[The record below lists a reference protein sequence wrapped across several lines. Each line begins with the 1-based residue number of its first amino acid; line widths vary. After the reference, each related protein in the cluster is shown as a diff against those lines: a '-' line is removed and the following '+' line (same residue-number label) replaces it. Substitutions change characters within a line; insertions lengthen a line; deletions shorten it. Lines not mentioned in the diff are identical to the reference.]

1 VIPELGHVA
10 LAIALCL
17 ALTQGF
23 FGLAGPIFNKP
34 AWSAVAK
41 PVSVGHFVFVAIA
54 YAALTYAH
62 IVNDFSVAYVAG
74 HSNSALPLVYRISGV
89 WGGHEGS
96 MLLWALMLA
105 AWGGLLGVYT
115 KRIPLE
121 TAAKVIGVMGI
132 VSVGF
137 LLFMLATSNPFDR
150 LIPAPLDGRD
160 LNPLLQ
166 DPGLVI
172 HPPMLYMGYVGFAV
186 AFSFAIAIMIEGKFD
201 NHMARWIR
209 PWTAAAWAFLTI
221 GIALGSWWAYYELGW
236 GGWWF
241 WDPVE
246 NASFMPWLVGTALLH
261 SLAVTERRGLF
272 KGWTL
277 LLAVSAFSLSLL
289 GTFLVRSGVLVS
301 VHAFATDPDRGMFIL
316 AMLVFFIGGAL
327 ALYAWRA
334 PQLAQRG
341 GFAPLSRE
349 TFVLANNMLFVVA
362 TLLILFGTLYPL
374 FLDGL
379 GLGKISVGPP
389 YFNTVFIIPTLP
401 LILLAGIGMH
411 TAWKKMD
418 WSQLKSKL
426 WPFALGVFLF
436 ALIVP
441 LVVYRQFGLMKF
453 VGVLLGCWV
462 MTVSLIEP
470 VRYWLRKRSLK
481 GYSRTMMSMALSHFA
496 VGMFVIG
503 VTMVETYGIARDIG
517 MKPGDTA
524 TVEGYS
530 FHFTGTRNVEGP
542 NYTAV
547 EGEVIVTREHDGREI
562 AVLRPQKRTY
572 RVQQNPMTEAAIHP
586 RLHRDLFVAMGEPL
600 GQGAWSMRIQ
610 YKPYIRFIWL
620 GALIMALAAFYGM
633 TDKRYRVRREE
644 EAGEQS
650 APARGKGRLQEGM
663 AS

>member
-17 ALTQGF
+17 AIAQGF

-34 AWSAVAK
+34 GWSAAAK
-41 PVSVGHFVFVAIA
+41 PVGIGHFVFVCIA
-54 YAALTYAH
+54 YAALTHAF
-62 IVNDFSVAYVAG
+62 IVHDFSVAYVAG
-74 HSNSALPLVYRISGV
+74 HSNSHLPLMYRISGV

-96 MLLWALMLA
+96 MLLWILMLA
-105 AWGGLLGVYT
+105 AWGALLGVYT
-115 KRIPLE
+115 KRIPLQ
-121 TAAKVIGVMGI
+121 TAAKVLGVMGV

-137 LLFMLATSNPFDR
+137 LWFTLATSNPFDR

-186 AFSFAIAIMIEGKFD
+186 AFSFAIAAMIEGKLD
-201 NHMARWIR
+201 SQWARWIR

-246 NASFMPWLVGTALLH
+246 NASFMPWLIGTALLH

-334 PQLAQRG
+334 PQLAQKG

-349 TFVLANNMLFVVA
+349 TFLLANNMLFVVA

-401 LILLAGIGMH
+401 LVLLMGIGMH
-411 TAWKKMD
+411 TAWKKTD
-418 WSQLKSKL
+418 WKQLKGKL
-426 WPFALGVFLF
+426 WPFALGAFLF

-453 VGVLLGCWV
+453 IGVLLGVWV
-462 MTVSLIEP
+462 MAVAFIDP
-470 VRYWLRKRSLK
+470 VKYWLRKRSLK
-481 GYSRTMMSMALSHFA
+481 GYSRTMISMCFAHF
-496 VGMFVIG
+496 GIGLFVIG

-524 TVEGYS
+524 VVEDYS
-530 FHFTGTRNVEGP
+530 FTFVGSRNIEGP

-547 EGEVIVTREHDGREI
+547 QGEVIVEKDGKQVT
-562 AVLRPQKRTY
+562 VLYPEKRTY
-572 RVQQNPMTEAAIHP
+572 RVQQNPMTEAAIHA
-586 RLHRDLFVAMGEPL
+586 RIQRDLFVAMGEPL

-610 YKPYIRFIWL
+610 YKPFIRLIWL
-620 GALIMALAAFYGM
+620 GALVMALAAFFGM
-633 TDKRYRVRREE
+633 TDQRYRVRREDE
-644 EAGEQS
+644 VVEQ
-650 APARGKGRLQEGM
+650 APAKGRGKLQEGL
-663 AS
+663 A

>member
-10 LAIALCL
+10 LIL
-17 ALTQGF
+17 ALLLALSQSF

-34 AWSAVAK
+34 GWSAAAK
-41 PVSVGHFVFVAIA
+41 PVGVGHFVFVCIA
-54 YAALTYAH
+54 YGALTHAH

-74 HSNSALPLVYRISGV
+74 HSNSSLPLMYRISGV

-96 MLLWALMLA
+96 LLLWALMLA
-105 AWGGLLGVYT
+105 AWGALLGVYT
-115 KRIPLE
+115 KRIPLA
-121 TAAKVIGVMGI
+121 TAAKVLGVMGV

-137 LLFMLATSNPFDR
+137 LWFMLATSNPFDR

-166 DPGLVI
+166 DPGLII

-186 AFSFAIAIMIEGKFD
+186 AFAFAIAAMIEGKVD
-201 NHMARWIR
+201 AQWARWVR

-246 NASFMPWLVGTALLH
+246 NASFMPWLIGTALLH

-334 PQLAQRG
+334 PQLAQKG

-349 TFVLANNMLFVVA
+349 TFLLANNMLFVVA

-389 YFNTVFIIPTLP
+389 YFNLVFIIPTLP
-401 LILLAGIGMH
+401 LVLLMGLGMH
-411 TAWKKMD
+411 STWKKTD
-418 WSQLKSKL
+418 WSQLKGKL
-426 WPFALGVFLF
+426 WPFALGAFLF

-453 VGVLLGCWV
+453 VGVLLGVWV
-462 MTVSLIEP
+462 MAVAFIDP
-470 VRYWLRKRSLK
+470 VKYWLRKRTLS
-481 GYSRTMMSMALSHFA
+481 GYSRTMIAMCTAHF
-496 VGMFVIG
+496 GIGLFVIG

-517 MKPGDTA
+517 MKPGDT
-524 TVEGYS
+524 VQVDDYS
-530 FHFTGTRNVEGP
+530 FTFVGTRDIEGP
-542 NYTAV
+542 NYSAIQ
-547 EGEVIVTREHDGREI
+547 GEVIVEKDGRQVTTLYPE
-562 AVLRPQKRTY
+562 KRTY
-572 RVQQNPMTEAAIHP
+572 RVQQNPMTEAAIHA
-586 RLHRDLFVAMGEPL
+586 RINRDLFVALGEPL

-610 YKPYIRFIWL
+610 YKPFIRLIWL
-620 GALIMALAAFYGM
+620 GALVMALAAFFGM

-644 EAGEQS
+644 VVGSEAPGG
-650 APARGKGRLQEGM
+650 APGKLQEGV
-663 AS
+663 A

>member
-1 VIPELGHVA
+1 MIPELGHVA
-10 LAIALCL
+10 LVLALCL
-17 ALTQGF
+17 ALAQAF

-34 AWSAVAK
+34 SWSAAAK
-41 PVSVGHFVFVAIA
+41 PVGVGHFVFVAIA
-54 YAALTYAH
+54 YAGLTYAF
-62 IVNDFSVAYVAG
+62 INNDFSVAYVAG
-74 HSNSALPLVYRISGV
+74 HSNSNLPLMYRISGV

-96 MLLWALMLA
+96 MLLWILMLA
-105 AWGGLLGVYT
+105 SWGALLGVFT
-115 KRIPLE
+115 KRIPLQ
-121 TAAKVIGVMGI
+121 TAAKVLGVMGVI
-132 VSVGF
+132 SVA
-137 LLFMLATSNPFDR
+137 FMWFTLATSNPFDR
-150 LIPAPLDGRD
+150 LIPAPVDGRD

-186 AFSFAIAIMIEGKFD
+186 AFAFAIAAMIEGKLD
-201 NHMARWIR
+201 NQWARWIR

-301 VHAFATDPDRGMFIL
+301 VHAFATDPDRGLFIL

-334 PQLAQRG
+334 PQLAQKG

-349 TFVLANNMLFVVA
+349 TFLLANNMLFVVA

-374 FLDGL
+374 FLDAM

-401 LILLAGIGMH
+401 LVLLMGIGMH
-411 TAWKKMD
+411 SAWKKTD
-418 WSQLKSKL
+418 WSQLKGKL
-426 WPFALGVFLF
+426 WPFALAAFLF
-436 ALIVP
+436 TLIVP
-441 LVVYRQFGLMKF
+441 LIVYRQFGIMKF
-453 VGVLLGCWV
+453 IGLLLGVWV
-462 MTVSLIEP
+462 IAVSFIDP
-470 VRYWLRKRSLK
+470 VKYWLRKRSLR
-481 GYSRTMMSMALSHFA
+481 GYSRTMIAMCFAHFG
-496 VGMFVIG
+496 VGLFVIG

-524 TVEGYS
+524 TVEDYS
-530 FHFTGTRNVEGP
+530 FTFVGTRDVRGP

-547 EGEVIVTREHDGREI
+547 QGEVVVTKDGQPVTTLYPE
-562 AVLRPQKRTY
+562 KRTY
-572 RVQQNPMTEAAIHP
+572 LVQQNPMTEAAIHP
-586 RLHRDLFVAMGEPL
+586 RIQRDLFVAMGEPL

-610 YKPYIRFIWL
+610 YKPYIRLIWL
-620 GALIMALAAFYGM
+620 GALVMALAAFFGIS
-633 TDKRYRVRREE
+633 DRRYRVRSEAEE
-644 EAGEQS
+644 EARG
-650 APARGKGRLQEGM
+650 APRAPGKLQEGL
-663 AS
+663 A

>member
-10 LAIALCL
+10 LIIALLL
-17 ALTQGF
+17 AVAQAF

-34 AWSAVAK
+34 SWSAAAK
-41 PVSVGHFVFVAIA
+41 PVGIGHFVFVFIS
-54 YAALTYAH
+54 YLALTHAFVVH
-62 IVNDFSVAYVAG
+62 DFSVAYVAG
-74 HSNSALPLVYRISGV
+74 HSNSQLPLMYRISGV

-96 MLLWALMLA
+96 MLLWILMLA

-115 KRIPLE
+115 KRIPLQ
-121 TAAKVIGVMGI
+121 TAAKVLGVMGV

-137 LLFMLATSNPFDR
+137 MWFTLATSNPFDR

-186 AFSFAIAIMIEGKFD
+186 AFSFAIAAMIEGKLD
-201 NHMARWIR
+201 AQWARWMR

-246 NASFMPWLVGTALLH
+246 NASFMPWLIGTALLH

-334 PQLAQRG
+334 PQLAQKG

-349 TFVLANNMLFVVA
+349 TFLLANNMLFVVA

-401 LILLAGIGMH
+401 LVLLMGMGMH
-411 TAWKKMD
+411 STWKKTD
-418 WSQLKSKL
+418 WSQLKGKL
-426 WPFALGVFLF
+426 WPFALGTVLF

-441 LVVYRQFGLMKF
+441 LFVYGQFGLMKF
-453 VGVLLGCWV
+453 VGVALGVWV
-462 MTVSLIEP
+462 MTVAFIDP
-470 VRYWLRKRSLK
+470 VKYWLRKRSLK
-481 GYSRTMMSMALSHFA
+481 GYSRTMISMCFAHFG
-496 VGMFVIG
+496 VGLFVIG

-524 TVEGYS
+524 TVEDYS
-530 FHFTGTRNVEGP
+530 FTFTGTSNVEGP

-547 EGEVIVTREHDGREI
+547 RGEVIVEKDGREVT
-562 AVLRPQKRTY
+562 VLYPEKRTY
-572 RVQQNPMTEAAIHP
+572 RVQTNPMTEAAIHA
-586 RLHRDLFVAMGEPL
+586 RIQRDLFVAMGEPL

-610 YKPYIRFIWL
+610 YKPYIRLIWL
-620 GALIMALAAFYGM
+620 GALVMALAAFFGM
-633 TDKRYRVRREE
+633 TDQRYRVRREE
-644 EAGEQS
+644 EAPVE
-650 APARGKGRLQEGM
+650 APAKGRGKLQEGL
-663 AS
+663 A

>member
-10 LAIALCL
+10 LALALCL
-17 ALTQGF
+17 AISQAF

-34 AWSAVAK
+34 GWSAATK
-41 PVSVGHFVFVAIA
+41 PVSIGHFVFVAIA
-54 YAALTYAH
+54 YAGLTYAH
-62 IVNDFSVAYVAG
+62 AVDDFTVAYVAN
-74 HSNSALPLVYRISGV
+74 HSNSQLPMMYKISGV

-96 MLLWALMLA
+96 MLLWVLMLA
-105 AWGGLLGVYT
+105 VWGALVGVFT
-115 KRIPLE
+115 RRVPLQ
-121 TAAKVIGVMGI
+121 TSSKVLGVMGI
-132 VSVGF
+132 ISVA
-137 LLFMLATSNPFDR
+137 FMWFVLATSNPFDR

-172 HPPMLYMGYVGFAV
+172 HPPLLYMGYVGFAV
-186 AFSFAIAIMIEGKFD
+186 AFAFAIAAMIEGKLD
-201 NHMARWIR
+201 QQWARWIR
-209 PWTAAAWAFLTI
+209 PWTAAAWAFLTV

-246 NASFMPWLVGTALLH
+246 NASFMPWLIGTALLH

-301 VHAFATDPDRGMFIL
+301 VHAFATDPDRGLFIL

-334 PQLAQRG
+334 PQLAQKG

-349 TFVLANNMLFVVA
+349 TFLLANNMLFVVA

-374 FLDGL
+374 FVDGL

-401 LILLAGIGMH
+401 LVLLMGLGMH

-418 WSQLKSKL
+418 WRQLKSKL
-426 WPFALGVFLF
+426 WPFALF
-436 ALIVP
+436 ALLFSIIVP
-441 LVVYRQFGLMKF
+441 LLVYRQFGVMKF
-453 VGVLLGCWV
+453 IGILLGVWV
-462 MTVSLIEP
+462 MAVSFIDP
-470 VRYWLRKRSLK
+470 VKYIRRKGSLK
-481 GYSRTMMSMALSHFA
+481 GYSRTMISMSVSHFA

-503 VTMVETYGIARDIG
+503 VTMVSTYGIARDIG
-517 MKPGDTA
+517 MKPGDTVQ
-524 TVEGYS
+524 VEDYS
-530 FHFTGTRNVEGP
+530 FTLNSTSNVRGP

-547 EGEVIVTREHDGREI
+547 RGEVIVEKDGEQVT
-562 AVLRPQKRTY
+562 VLYPEKRTY
-572 RVQQNPMTEAAIHP
+572 LVQQSPMTEAAIHA
-586 RLHRDLFVAMGEPL
+586 RLHRDIFVALGEPL

-620 GALIMALAAFYGM
+620 AALIMALAAFFGM
-633 TDKRYRVRREE
+633 TDKRYRVPREAVE
-644 EAGEQS
+644 GTRAQAAQGAG
-650 APARGKGRLQEGM
+650 KLQEGT
-663 AS
+663 A

>member
-17 ALTQGF
+17 AITQAF
-23 FGLAGPIFNKP
+23 FGLAGPLFNKP
-34 AWSAVAK
+34 SWSAATK
-41 PVSVGHFVFVAIA
+41 PVSIGHFVFVAIA
-54 YAALTYAH
+54 YAGLTYAH
-62 IVNDFSVAYVAG
+62 IVNDFSVAYVAN
-74 HSNSALPLVYRISGV
+74 HSNSQLPLMYRISGV

-96 MLLWALMLA
+96 MLLWGLMLA
-105 AWGGLLGVYT
+105 SWGALLGVYT
-115 KRIPLE
+115 KRIPLA
-121 TAAKVIGVMGI
+121 TAAKVLGVMGI

-137 LLFMLATSNPFDR
+137 LWFMLATSNPFDR

-186 AFSFAIAIMIEGKFD
+186 AFSFAIAALIEGKFD
-201 NHMARWIR
+201 SQWARWIR

-246 NASFMPWLVGTALLH
+246 NASFMPWLIGTALLH

-334 PQLAQRG
+334 PQLAQKG

-349 TFVLANNMLFVVA
+349 TFMLANNMLFVVA

-401 LILLAGIGMH
+401 LVLLMGIGMH

-418 WSQLKSKL
+418 WRQLKSKL

-441 LVVYRQFGLMKF
+441 LIVYGQFGLMKF
-453 VGVLLGCWV
+453 IGLLLGCWV
-462 MTVSLIEP
+462 MAVAFIDPINYL
-470 VRYWLRKRSLK
+470 RRKRTLK
-481 GYSRTMMSMALSHFA
+481 GYSRTMISMSVSHFA
-496 VGMFVIG
+496 IGMFVIG

-517 MKPGDTA
+517 MKPGDT
-524 TVEGYS
+524 VQIEDYS
-530 FHFTGTRNVEGP
+530 FTFVRTYPAEGP
-542 NYTAV
+542 NYSAV
-547 EGEVIVTREHDGREI
+547 EAEVVVTKNGNHI
-562 AVLRPQKRTY
+562 ATLHPQKRTY
-572 RVQQNPMTEAAIHP
+572 LVQTNPMTEAAIHA
-586 RLHRDLFVAMGEPL
+586 RMHRDLFVALGEPL

-620 GALIMALAAFYGM
+620 GALIMALAAFFGM
-633 TDKRYRVRREE
+633 TDKRYRVRREDE
-644 EAGEQS
+644 VAETAARPA
-650 APARGKGRLQEGM
+650 APGKLQEGT
-663 AS
+663 A

>member
-1 VIPELGHVA
+1 MIPELGHVA
-10 LAIALCL
+10 LALALCL
-17 ALTQGF
+17 AVAQAF

-34 AWSAVAK
+34 GWSAAAK
-41 PVSVGHFVFVAIA
+41 PVSIGHFVFVCIA
-54 YAALTYAH
+54 YAALTHAF
-62 IVNDFSVAYVAG
+62 IVHDFSVAYVAN
-74 HSNSALPLVYRISGV
+74 HSNSQLPLMYRISGV

-96 MLLWALMLA
+96 MLLWILMLA
-105 AWGGLLGVYT
+105 TWGALLGVFT
-115 KRIPLE
+115 RSIPLQ
-121 TAAKVIGVMGI
+121 TAAKVIGVMGV
-132 VSVGF
+132 VSVA
-137 LLFMLATSNPFDR
+137 FMWFTLATSNPFDR
-150 LIPAPLDGRD
+150 LIPAALDGRD

-186 AFSFAIAIMIEGKFD
+186 AFSFAIAAMIEGKLD
-201 NHMARWIR
+201 SQWARWIR

-246 NASFMPWLVGTALLH
+246 NASFMPWLIGTALLH

-301 VHAFATDPDRGMFIL
+301 VHAFATDPDRGLFIL
-316 AMLVFFIGGAL
+316 AMLMFFIGGAL

-334 PQLAQRG
+334 PQLAQKG

-349 TFVLANNMLFVVA
+349 TFLLANNMLFVVA

-401 LILLAGIGMH
+401 LVLLMGLGMH
-411 TAWKKMD
+411 ATWKKTD
-418 WSQLKSKL
+418 WSQLKGKL
-426 WPFALGVFLF
+426 WPFALGALLF

-441 LVVYRQFGLMKF
+441 LVVYGQFGLMKF
-453 VGVLLGCWV
+453 VGIMLGVWV
-462 MTVSLIEP
+462 MAVAFIDP
-470 VRYWLRKRSLK
+470 VKYLLRKRSLR
-481 GYSRTMMSMALSHFA
+481 GYSRTMISMCFAHF
-496 VGMFVIG
+496 GIGLFVIG

-517 MKPGDTA
+517 MKPGDTVV
-524 TVEGYS
+524 VEDYS
-530 FHFTGTRNVEGP
+530 FTLTGTSNVQGP

-547 EGEVIVTREHDGREI
+547 RGEVIVEKDGEQVT
-562 AVLRPQKRTY
+562 VLYPEKRTY
-572 RVQQNPMTEAAIHP
+572 LVQQNPMTEAAIHP
-586 RLHRDLFVAMGEPL
+586 QIRRDLFVAMGEPL

-610 YKPYIRFIWL
+610 YKPFIRLIWL
-620 GALIMALAAFYGM
+620 GALVMALAAFFGIS
-633 TDKRYRVRREE
+633 DKRYRVRSEE
-644 EAGEQS
+644 PAVRKTA
-650 APARGKGRLQEGM
+650 APGRGKLHEGL
-663 AS
+663 A

>member
-17 ALTQGF
+17 AIAQGF

-34 AWSAVAK
+34 GWSAAAK
-41 PVSVGHFVFVAIA
+41 PVGIGHFVFVCIA
-54 YAALTYAH
+54 YAALTHAF
-62 IVNDFSVAYVAG
+62 IVHDFSVAYVAG
-74 HSNSALPLVYRISGV
+74 HSNSHLPLMYRISGV

-96 MLLWALMLA
+96 MLLWILMLA
-105 AWGGLLGVYT
+105 AWGALLGVYT
-115 KRIPLE
+115 KRIPLQ
-121 TAAKVIGVMGI
+121 TAAKVLGVMGV

-137 LLFMLATSNPFDR
+137 LWFTLATSNPFDR

-186 AFSFAIAIMIEGKFD
+186 AFSFAIAAMIEGKLD
-201 NHMARWIR
+201 SQWARWIR

-334 PQLAQRG
+334 PQLAQKG

-349 TFVLANNMLFVVA
+349 TFLLANNMLFVVA

-401 LILLAGIGMH
+401 LVLLMGIGMH
-411 TAWKKMD
+411 TAWKKTD
-418 WSQLKSKL
+418 WKQLKGKL
-426 WPFALGVFLF
+426 WPFALGAFLF

-453 VGVLLGCWV
+453 IGILLGVWV
-462 MTVSLIEP
+462 MAVAFIDP
-470 VRYWLRKRSLK
+470 VKYWLRKRSLK
-481 GYSRTMMSMALSHFA
+481 GYSRTMISMCFAHF
-496 VGMFVIG
+496 GIGLFVIG

-524 TVEGYS
+524 VVEDYS
-530 FHFTGTRNVEGP
+530 FTFVGSRNIEGP

-547 EGEVIVTREHDGREI
+547 QGEVIVEKEGKQVT
-562 AVLRPQKRTY
+562 VLYPEKRTY
-572 RVQQNPMTEAAIHP
+572 RVQQNPMTEAAIHG
-586 RLHRDLFVAMGEPL
+586 RIQRDLFVAMGEPL

-610 YKPYIRFIWL
+610 YKPFIRLIWL
-620 GALIMALAAFYGM
+620 GALVMALAAFFGM
-633 TDKRYRVRREE
+633 TDQRYRVRREDE
-644 EAGEQS
+644 VVEQ
-650 APARGKGRLQEGM
+650 APAKGRGKLQEGL
-663 AS
+663 A

>member
-17 ALTQGF
+17 AIAQGF

-34 AWSAVAK
+34 GWSAAAK
-41 PVSVGHFVFVAIA
+41 PVGIGHFVFVCIA
-54 YAALTYAH
+54 YAALTHAF
-62 IVNDFSVAYVAG
+62 IVHDFSVAYVAG
-74 HSNSALPLVYRISGV
+74 HSNSQLPLMYRISGV

-96 MLLWALMLA
+96 MLLWILMLA
-105 AWGGLLGVYT
+105 AWGALLGVYT

-121 TAAKVIGVMGI
+121 TAAKVIGVMGV

-137 LLFMLATSNPFDR
+137 LWFTLATSNPFDR

-186 AFSFAIAIMIEGKFD
+186 AFSFAIAAMIEGKLD
-201 NHMARWIR
+201 SQWARWIR

-334 PQLAQRG
+334 PQLAQKG

-349 TFVLANNMLFVVA
+349 TFLLANNMLFVVA

-401 LILLAGIGMH
+401 LVLLMGIGMH
-411 TAWKKMD
+411 TAWKKTD
-418 WSQLKSKL
+418 WKQLKGKL
-426 WPFALGVFLF
+426 WPFALATFLF

-441 LVVYRQFGLMKF
+441 VVVYRQFGLMKF
-453 VGVLLGCWV
+453 IGILLGVWV
-462 MTVSLIEP
+462 MAVAFIDP
-470 VRYWLRKRSLK
+470 VKYWLRKRSLK
-481 GYSRTMMSMALSHFA
+481 GYSRTMISMCFAHF
-496 VGMFVIG
+496 GIGLFVIG

-524 TVEGYS
+524 VVEDYS
-530 FHFTGTRNVEGP
+530 FTFVGSRNIEGP

-547 EGEVIVTREHDGREI
+547 QGEVIVEKEGKRVT
-562 AVLRPQKRTY
+562 VLYPEKRTY
-572 RVQQNPMTEAAIHP
+572 RVQQNPMTEAAIHG
-586 RLHRDLFVAMGEPL
+586 RIQRDLFVAMGEPL

-610 YKPYIRFIWL
+610 YKPFIRLIWL
-620 GALIMALAAFYGM
+620 GALVMALAAFFGM
-633 TDKRYRVRREE
+633 TDQRYRVRREDE
-644 EAGEQS
+644 VVER
-650 APARGKGRLQEGM
+650 APAKGRGKLQEGL
-663 AS
+663 A

>member
-10 LAIALCL
+10 LIL
-17 ALTQGF
+17 ALLLASSQAF

-34 AWSAVAK
+34 GWSAAAK
-41 PVSVGHFVFVAIA
+41 PIGVGHFVFVCIA
-54 YAALTYAH
+54 YGALTYAH
-62 IVNDFSVAYVAG
+62 ITNDFSVAYVAG
-74 HSNSALPLVYRISGV
+74 HSNSALPIIYRISGV

-96 MLLWALMLA
+96 LLLWALMLA
-105 AWGGLLGVYT
+105 AWGALLGVYT
-115 KRIPLE
+115 KRIPLPL
-121 TAAKVIGVMGI
+121 AAKVLGVMGL

-137 LLFMLATSNPFDR
+137 IWFMLATSNPFDR

-166 DPGLVI
+166 DFGLVI

-186 AFSFAIAIMIEGKFD
+186 AFAFAIAAMIEGKVD
-201 NHMARWIR
+201 SQWARWVR

-246 NASFMPWLVGTALLH
+246 NASFMPWLIGTALLH

-301 VHAFATDPDRGMFIL
+301 VHAFATDPDRGVFIL

-334 PQLAQRG
+334 PQLAQKG

-349 TFVLANNMLFVVA
+349 TFLLANNMLFVVA

-389 YFNTVFIIPTLP
+389 YFNLVFVIPTLP
-401 LILLAGIGMH
+401 LVLLMGLGMH
-411 TAWKKMD
+411 STWKKTD
-418 WSQLKSKL
+418 WSQLKGKL
-426 WPFALGVFLF
+426 WPFALGAFLF

-441 LVVYRQFGLMKF
+441 LVVYRQFGLMKAIGIML
-453 VGVLLGCWV
+453 GVWV
-462 MTVSLIEP
+462 MVVAFIDP
-470 VRYWLRKRSLK
+470 VKYLLRKHSLR
-481 GYSRTMMSMALSHFA
+481 GYSRTMIAMCLAHF
-496 VGMFVIG
+496 GIGLFVIG

-524 TVEGYS
+524 QVEDYS
-530 FHFTGTRNVEGP
+530 FTFVGTRNIEGP

-547 EGEVIVTREHDGREI
+547 QGEVLVEKDGRQVT
-562 AVLRPQKRTY
+562 VLFPEKRTY
-572 RVQQNPMTEAAIHP
+572 RVQQNPMTEAAIHA
-586 RLHRDLFVAMGEPL
+586 RINRDLFVALGEPL

-610 YKPYIRFIWL
+610 YKPFIRLIWL
-620 GALIMALAAFYGM
+620 GALVMAFGAFFGM

-644 EAGEQS
+644 EVATE
-650 APARGKGRLQEGM
+650 APAGGPGKLQEGI
-663 AS
+663 A

>member
-10 LAIALCL
+10 LALALCL
-17 ALTQGF
+17 ALSQAF
-23 FGLAGPIFNKP
+23 FGLAGPLLNKP
-34 AWSAVAK
+34 GWSAATK
-41 PVSVGHFVFVAIA
+41 PVSIGHFVFVCIA

-62 IVNDFSVAYVAG
+62 ITHDFSVAYVAT
-74 HSNSALPLVYRISGV
+74 HSNSQLPLMYRISGV

-96 MLLWALMLA
+96 MLLWILMLA
-105 AWGGLLGVYT
+105 SWGALLGVYT
-115 KRIPLE
+115 KRIPLQS
-121 TAAKVIGVMGI
+121 ASKVLGVMGI

-137 LLFMLATSNPFDR
+137 LWFTLATSNPFDR

-166 DPGLVI
+166 DPGLII

-186 AFSFAIAIMIEGKFD
+186 AFSFAVAAMIEGKFD
-201 NHMARWIR
+201 AQWARWIR

-334 PQLAQRG
+334 PQLAQKG

-349 TFVLANNMLFVVA
+349 TFLLANNMLFVVA

-389 YFNTVFIIPTLP
+389 YFNTVFVIPTLP
-401 LILLAGIGMH
+401 LVLLMGLGMH
-411 TAWKKMD
+411 SVWKKTD
-418 WSQLKSKL
+418 WSQLKGKL
-426 WPFALGVFLF
+426 WPFALGAFVF

-441 LVVYRQFGLMKF
+441 LIVYRQFGLMKF
-453 VGVLLGCWV
+453 VGVALGCWV
-462 MTVSLIEP
+462 MAVAFIDP
-470 VRYWLRKRSLK
+470 VKYWLRKRSLR
-481 GYSRTMMSMALSHFA
+481 GYSRTMMSMCLAHF
-496 VGMFVIG
+496 GIGLFVIG

-524 TVEGYS
+524 VVEDYS
-530 FHFTGTRNVEGP
+530 FTFTGTHDVEGP
-542 NYTAV
+542 NYTAIR
-547 EGEVIVTREHDGREI
+547 GEVIVEKDGRQV
-562 AVLRPQKRTY
+562 AVLYPEKRTY
-572 RVQQNPMTEAAIHP
+572 LVQQNPMTEAAIHA
-586 RLHRDLFVAMGEPL
+586 RLQRDLFVAMGEPL

-610 YKPYIRFIWL
+610 YKPFIRLIWL
-620 GALIMALAAFYGM
+620 GALVMAFAAFFGIG
-633 TDKRYRVRREE
+633 DKRYRAQREA
-644 EAGEQS
+644 EAATERAS
-650 APARGKGRLQEGM
+650 APGRGKLQEGL
-663 AS
+663 A

>member
-1 VIPELGHVA
+1 MIAELGHVA
-10 LAIALCL
+10 LAMALCL
-17 ALTQGF
+17 AVAQGF

-34 AWSAVAK
+34 GWSAATK
-41 PVSVGHFVFVAIA
+41 PVSIGHFVFVAIS
-54 YAALTYAH
+54 YAALTYSH
-62 IVNDFSVAYVAG
+62 VVNDFSVAYVAAQ
-74 HSNSALPLVYRISGV
+74 SNLALPVIYRIAGV

-115 KRIPLE
+115 RRIPLPL
-121 TAAKVIGVMGI
+121 ASKVIGVMGI

-137 LLFMLATSNPFDR
+137 LWFILATSNPFER

-166 DPGLVI
+166 DFGLVI
-172 HPPMLYMGYVGFAV
+172 HPPLLYMGYVGFAV
-186 AFSFAIAIMIEGKFD
+186 AFSFAVAAMIEGKVEKD
-201 NHMARWIR
+201 WARWVR

-272 KGWTL
+272 KGWSL

-301 VHAFATDPDRGMFIL
+301 VHAFATDPSRGMFIL
-316 AMLVFFIGGAL
+316 AMLVFFIGTAL

-334 PQLAQRG
+334 PQLAQKG
-341 GFAPLSRE
+341 GFDVLSRE
-349 TFVLANNMLFVVA
+349 TFLLANNMLFVVA
-362 TLLILFGTLYPL
+362 TLLILLGTLYPL
-374 FLDGL
+374 ILDGL

-401 LILLAGIGMH
+401 LVLLMGLGMH
-411 TAWKKMD
+411 STWKKTN
-418 WSQLKSKL
+418 WSQLKGKL
-426 WPFALGVFLF
+426 WPFALAAFLF

-441 LVVYRQFGLMKF
+441 LVVYKQFGLMKF
-453 VGVLLGCWV
+453 IGVLLGVWV
-462 MTVSLIEP
+462 MAVAFIDPVKYLWKKKSL
-470 VRYWLRKRSLK
+470 R
-481 GYSRTMMSMALSHFA
+481 GYSRTMISMAVAHFG
-496 VGMFVIG
+496 VGLFVIG

-517 MKPGDTA
+517 MRAGDTV
-524 TVEGYS
+524 TVEDYS
-530 FHFTGTRNVEGP
+530 FTFVGTRNVQGP
-542 NYTAV
+542 NYSAIR
-547 EGEVIVTREHDGREI
+547 GEVIVEKGGSEVTRLFPE
-562 AVLRPQKRTY
+562 KRTY
-572 RVQQNPMTEAAIHP
+572 LVQQNPMTEAAIHP
-586 RLHRDLFVAMGEPL
+586 RLHRDIFVAMGEPL

-610 YKPYIRFIWL
+610 YKPYIRLIWL
-620 GALIMALAAFYGM
+620 GALVMAIGAFFGM

-644 EAGEQS
+644 EADER
-650 APARGKGRLQEGM
+650 AEKPATGGKLQEGT
-663 AS
+663 A

>member
-10 LAIALCL
+10 LALALCL
-17 ALTQGF
+17 AIAQSF

-34 AWSAVAK
+34 GWSAAAK
-41 PVSVGHFVFVAIA
+41 PVSIGHFVFVCIA
-54 YAALTYAH
+54 YAALTHAF
-62 IVNDFSVAYVAG
+62 IVHDFSVAYVAN
-74 HSNSALPLVYRISGV
+74 HSNSQLPLMYRISGV

-96 MLLWALMLA
+96 MLLWILMLA
-105 AWGGLLGVYT
+105 TWGALLSVFT
-115 KRIPLE
+115 RSIPLQ
-121 TAAKVIGVMGI
+121 TAAKVIGVMGV
-132 VSVGF
+132 VSIA
-137 LLFMLATSNPFDR
+137 FMWFTLATSNPFDR
-150 LIPAPLDGRD
+150 LIPAALDGRD

-186 AFSFAIAIMIEGKFD
+186 AFSFAIAAMIEGKLD
-201 NHMARWIR
+201 NQWARWIR

-246 NASFMPWLVGTALLH
+246 NASFMPWLIGTALLH

-301 VHAFATDPDRGMFIL
+301 VHAFATDPDRGLFIL
-316 AMLVFFIGGAL
+316 AMLMFFIGGAL

-334 PQLAQRG
+334 PQLAQKG

-349 TFVLANNMLFVVA
+349 TFLLANNMLFVVA

-401 LILLAGIGMH
+401 LVLLMGLGMH
-411 TAWKKMD
+411 ATWKKTD
-418 WSQLKSKL
+418 WSQLKGKL
-426 WPFALGVFLF
+426 WPFALGAFLF

-453 VGVLLGCWV
+453 IGVLLGVWV
-462 MTVSLIEP
+462 MAVAFIDP
-470 VRYWLRKRSLK
+470 VKYFLRKRSLR
-481 GYSRTMMSMALSHFA
+481 GYSRTMISMCFAHF
-496 VGMFVIG
+496 GIGLFVIG

-517 MKPGDTA
+517 MKPGDTVV
-524 TVEGYS
+524 VEDYS
-530 FHFTGTRNVEGP
+530 FTLTGTSNVQGA

-547 EGEVIVTREHDGREI
+547 RGEVIVEKDGEQVT
-562 AVLRPQKRTY
+562 VLYPEKRTY
-572 RVQQNPMTEAAIHP
+572 LVQQNPMTEAAIHA
-586 RLHRDLFVAMGEPL
+586 RISRDLFVAMGEPL

-610 YKPYIRFIWL
+610 YKPFIRLIWL
-620 GALIMALAAFYGM
+620 GALVMALAAFFGIS
-633 TDKRYRVRREE
+633 DKRYRVRSEE
-644 EAGEQS
+644 PAVRKTAAAG
-650 APARGKGRLQEGM
+650 RGKLQEGL
-663 AS
+663 A

>member
-1 VIPELGHVA
+1 MIPELGHVA
-10 LAIALCL
+10 LALALCL
-17 ALTQGF
+17 TLAQAF

-34 AWSAVAK
+34 SWSAATK
-41 PVSVGHFVFVAIA
+41 SITLGHFVFVAIA

-62 IVNDFSVAYVAG
+62 VVSDFSVAYVAN
-74 HSNSALPLVYRISGV
+74 HSNSQLPMLYKVSGV

-105 AWGGLLGVYT
+105 SWGALVGVFS
-115 KRIPLE
+115 RSIPTPTL
-121 TAAKVIGVMGI
+121 AKVLAIMGL
-132 VSVGF
+132 VSSAF

-150 LIPAPLDGRD
+150 MIPAPLDGRD

-166 DPGLVI
+166 DPGLAI

-186 AFSFAIAIMIEGKFD
+186 AFAFAIAALLGGRLD
-201 NHMARWIR
+201 AAWTRWAR
-209 PWTAAAWAFLTI
+209 PWTNIAWAFLTV

-301 VHAFATDPDRGMFIL
+301 VHAFATDPGRGMFIL

-334 PQLAQRG
+334 PQLAQKG
-341 GFAPLSRE
+341 GFAPFSRE
-349 TFVLANNMLFVVA
+349 TFLLANNMLFVVA

-389 YFNTVFIIPTLP
+389 YFNAVFIIPAIP
-401 LILLAGIGMH
+401 AVLLMGIGMH
-411 TAWKKMD
+411 MTWKKTD
-418 WSQLKSKL
+418 WSQLKGKL
-426 WPFALGVFLF
+426 WPFALFTVLF
-436 ALIVP
+436 SIIVP
-441 LVVYRQFGLMKF
+441 LIVYGQLSVMKF
-453 VGVLLGCWV
+453 VGIVLGVWV
-462 MTVSLIEP
+462 MSVALIDP
-470 VRYWLRKRSLK
+470 VRYLLRKRSLR
-481 GYSRTMMSMALSHFA
+481 GYSRTMISMAVSHFA

-517 MKPGDTA
+517 MKPGDT
-524 TVEGYS
+524 VQVDDYS
-530 FHFTGTRNVEGP
+530 FTLAGTRNVQGP

-547 EGEVIVTREHDGREI
+547 RGEVIVEKDGEQVT
-562 AVLRPQKRTY
+562 VLYPEKRTY
-572 RVQQNPMTEAAIHP
+572 LVQQNPMTEADIHP
-586 RLHRDLFVAMGEPL
+586 RLHRDIFVAMGEPL

-620 GALIMALAAFYGM
+620 AALIMALAAFFGV
-633 TDKRYRVRREE
+633 TDKRYRTVRQT
-644 EAGEQS
+644 EA
-650 APARGKGRLQEGM
+650 APAGKQASGKLQEGM
-663 AS
+663 A

>member
-17 ALTQGF
+17 AIAQGF

-34 AWSAVAK
+34 GWSAAAK
-41 PVSVGHFVFVAIA
+41 PVGIGHFVFVCIA
-54 YAALTYAH
+54 YAALTHAF
-62 IVNDFSVAYVAG
+62 IVHDFSVAYVAG
-74 HSNSALPLVYRISGV
+74 HSNSHLPLMYRISGV

-96 MLLWALMLA
+96 MLLWILMLA
-105 AWGGLLGVYT
+105 AWGALLGVYT
-115 KRIPLE
+115 KRIPLQ
-121 TAAKVIGVMGI
+121 TAAKVLGVMGV

-137 LLFMLATSNPFDR
+137 LWFTLATSNPFDR

-186 AFSFAIAIMIEGKFD
+186 AFSFAIAAMIEGKLD
-201 NHMARWIR
+201 SQWARWIR

-334 PQLAQRG
+334 PQLAQKG

-349 TFVLANNMLFVVA
+349 TFLLANNMLFVVA

-401 LILLAGIGMH
+401 LVLLMGIGMH
-411 TAWKKMD
+411 TAWKKTD
-418 WSQLKSKL
+418 WKQLKGKL
-426 WPFALGVFLF
+426 WPFALGAFLF

-453 VGVLLGCWV
+453 IGILLGVWV
-462 MTVSLIEP
+462 MAVAFIDP
-470 VRYWLRKRSLK
+470 VKYWLRKRSLK
-481 GYSRTMMSMALSHFA
+481 GYSRTMISMTFAHF
-496 VGMFVIG
+496 GIGLFVIG

-524 TVEGYS
+524 VVEDYS
-530 FHFTGTRNVEGP
+530 FTFVGSRNIEGP

-547 EGEVIVTREHDGREI
+547 QGEVIVEKNGKQVT
-562 AVLRPQKRTY
+562 VLYPEKRTY
-572 RVQQNPMTEAAIHP
+572 RVQQNPMTEAAIHG
-586 RLHRDLFVAMGEPL
+586 RIQRDLFVAMGEPL

-610 YKPYIRFIWL
+610 YKPFIRLIWL
-620 GALIMALAAFYGM
+620 GALVMALAAFFGM
-633 TDKRYRVRREE
+633 TDQRYRVRREDE
-644 EAGEQS
+644 VVEQ
-650 APARGKGRLQEGM
+650 APAKGRGKLQEGL
-663 AS
+663 A

>member
-17 ALTQGF
+17 AIAQGF

-34 AWSAVAK
+34 GWSAAAK
-41 PVSVGHFVFVAIA
+41 PVGIGHFVFVCIA
-54 YAALTYAH
+54 YAALTHAF
-62 IVNDFSVAYVAG
+62 IVHDFSVAYVAG
-74 HSNSALPLVYRISGV
+74 HSNSHLPLMYRISGV

-96 MLLWALMLA
+96 MLLWILMLA
-105 AWGGLLGVYT
+105 AWGALLGVYT
-115 KRIPLE
+115 KRIPLQ
-121 TAAKVIGVMGI
+121 TAAKVLGVMGV

-137 LLFMLATSNPFDR
+137 LWFTLATSNPFDR

-186 AFSFAIAIMIEGKFD
+186 AFSFAIAAMIEGKLD
-201 NHMARWIR
+201 SQWARWIR

-334 PQLAQRG
+334 PQLAQKG

-349 TFVLANNMLFVVA
+349 TFLLANNMLFVVA

-401 LILLAGIGMH
+401 LVLLMGIGMH
-411 TAWKKMD
+411 TAWKKTD
-418 WSQLKSKL
+418 WKQLKGKL
-426 WPFALGVFLF
+426 WPFALGAFLF

-453 VGVLLGCWV
+453 IGILLGVWV
-462 MTVSLIEP
+462 MAVAFIDP
-470 VRYWLRKRSLK
+470 VKYWLRKRSLK
-481 GYSRTMMSMALSHFA
+481 GYSRTMISMCFAHF
-496 VGMFVIG
+496 GIGLFVIG

-524 TVEGYS
+524 VVEDYS
-530 FHFTGTRNVEGP
+530 FTFVGSRNVEGP

-547 EGEVIVTREHDGREI
+547 QGEVIVEKNGKQVT
-562 AVLRPQKRTY
+562 VLYPEKRTY

-586 RLHRDLFVAMGEPL
+586 RIQRDLFVAMGEPL

-610 YKPYIRFIWL
+610 YKPFIRLIWL
-620 GALIMALAAFYGM
+620 GALVMALAAFFGM
-633 TDKRYRVRREE
+633 TDQRYRVRREDE
-644 EAGEQS
+644 VVEQ
-650 APARGKGRLQEGM
+650 APAKGRGKLQEGL
-663 AS
+663 A

>member
-10 LAIALCL
+10 LVLALCL
-17 ALTQGF
+17 ALAQAF

-34 AWSAVAK
+34 GWSAAAK
-41 PVSVGHFVFVAIA
+41 PVGIGHFVFVCIA
-54 YAALTYAH
+54 YAALTHAFVVH
-62 IVNDFSVAYVAG
+62 DFSVAYVAG
-74 HSNSALPLVYRISGV
+74 HSNSQLPLMYRISGV

-96 MLLWALMLA
+96 MLLWILMLA

-115 KRIPLE
+115 KRIPLQ
-121 TAAKVIGVMGI
+121 TAAKVIGVMGV

-137 LLFMLATSNPFDR
+137 LWFTLATSNPFDR

-166 DPGLVI
+166 DPGLII

-186 AFSFAIAIMIEGKFD
+186 AFSFAIAAMIEGKLD
-201 NHMARWIR
+201 AQWARWIR

-246 NASFMPWLVGTALLH
+246 NASFMPWLIGTALLH

-334 PQLAQRG
+334 PQLAQKG

-349 TFVLANNMLFVVA
+349 TFLLANNMLFVVA

-401 LILLAGIGMH
+401 LVLLMGIGMH
-411 TAWKKMD
+411 TTWKKTD
-418 WSQLKSKL
+418 WKQLKGKL

-441 LVVYRQFGLMKF
+441 IIVYRQFGLMKF
-453 VGVLLGCWV
+453 IGVLLGCWV
-462 MTVSLIEP
+462 MAVAFIDP
-470 VRYWLRKRSLK
+470 VKYWLRKRSLK
-481 GYSRTMMSMALSHFA
+481 GYSRTMISMAVSHFA
-496 VGMFVIG
+496 IGMFVIG

-524 TVEGYS
+524 TVNDYS
-530 FHFTGTRNVEGP
+530 FTFVGSRNIQGP
-542 NYTAV
+542 NYSAIQ
-547 EGEVIVTREHDGREI
+547 GEVIVEKDGEP
-562 AVLRPQKRTY
+562 VTTLYPEKRTY
-572 RVQQNPMTEAAIHP
+572 LVQQNPMTEAAIHP
-586 RLHRDLFVAMGEPL
+586 RMHRDLFVAMGEPL

-610 YKPYIRFIWL
+610 YKPFIRFIWL
-620 GALIMALAAFYGM
+620 GALIMALAAFFGM
-633 TDKRYRVRREE
+633 TDKRYRVRREDE
-644 EAGEQS
+644 VGEQ
-650 APARGKGRLQEGM
+650 APAKGGGKLQEGL
-663 AS
+663 A

>member
-1 VIPELGHVA
+1 MIPELGHVA
-10 LAIALCL
+10 LVL
-17 ALTQGF
+17 ALLLAISQAF

-34 AWSAVAK
+34 GWSAAAK
-41 PVSVGHFVFVAIA
+41 PVSIGHFVFVCVA
-54 YAALTYAH
+54 YAALTHSH

-74 HSNSALPLVYRISGV
+74 HSNSALPLIYRISGV

-105 AWGGLLGVYT
+105 AWGALLGGYT
-115 KRIPLE
+115 KRIPLG

-166 DPGLVI
+166 DFGLVI

-186 AFSFAIAIMIEGKFD
+186 AFAFAIAAMIEGKFD
-201 NHMARWIR
+201 SQWARWIR

-334 PQLAQRG
+334 PQLAQKG

-349 TFVLANNMLFVVA
+349 TFLLANNMLFVVA

-401 LILLAGIGMH
+401 LVLLMGMGMH
-411 TAWKKMD
+411 SAWKKTD
-418 WSQLKSKL
+418 WSQLKGKL
-426 WPFALGVFLF
+426 WPYAAGAFLF

-441 LVVYRQFGLMKF
+441 LIVYRQFGLMKF
-453 VGVLLGCWV
+453 IGVFLGVWV
-462 MTVSLIEP
+462 MAVAFIDP
-470 VRYWLRKRSLK
+470 VKYWFRKRSLR
-481 GYSRTMMSMALSHFA
+481 GYSRTMIAMCFAHF
-496 VGMFVIG
+496 GIGLFVIG

-524 TVEGYS
+524 VVEDYS
-530 FHFTGTRNVEGP
+530 FTFTGTRTVEGP
-542 NYTAV
+542 NYTAIQGEFIV
-547 EGEVIVTREHDGREI
+547 EKDGRQITMLYPE
-562 AVLRPQKRTY
+562 KRTY

-586 RLHRDLFVAMGEPL
+586 RIHRDLFVAMGEPL

-610 YKPYIRFIWL
+610 YKPFIRLIWL
-620 GALIMALAAFYGM
+620 GALVMALAAFFGI
-633 TDKRYRVRREE
+633 TDKRYRHARREE
-644 EAGEQS
+644 EAGEKATAAGS
-650 APARGKGRLQEGM
+650 GKLQEGL
-663 AS
+663 A

>member
-1 VIPELGHVA
+1 MIPELGHVA
-10 LAIALCL
+10 LALALCL
-17 ALTQGF
+17 AVAQAF

-34 AWSAVAK
+34 GWSAAAK
-41 PVSVGHFVFVAIA
+41 PVSIGHFVFVCIA
-54 YAALTYAH
+54 YAALTHAF
-62 IVNDFSVAYVAG
+62 IVHDFSVAYVAN
-74 HSNSALPLVYRISGV
+74 HSNSQLPLMYRISGV

-96 MLLWALMLA
+96 MLLWILMLA
-105 AWGGLLGVYT
+105 TWGALLGVFT
-115 KRIPLE
+115 RSIPLQ
-121 TAAKVIGVMGI
+121 TAAKVIGVMGV
-132 VSVGF
+132 VSVA
-137 LLFMLATSNPFDR
+137 FMWFTLATSNPFDR
-150 LIPAPLDGRD
+150 LIPAALDGRD

-186 AFSFAIAIMIEGKFD
+186 AFSFAIAAMIEGKLD
-201 NHMARWIR
+201 SQWARWIR

-246 NASFMPWLVGTALLH
+246 NASFMPWLIGTALLH

-301 VHAFATDPDRGMFIL
+301 VHAFATDPDRGLFIL
-316 AMLVFFIGGAL
+316 AMLMFFIGGAL

-334 PQLAQRG
+334 PQLAQKG

-349 TFVLANNMLFVVA
+349 TFLLANNMLFVVA

-401 LILLAGIGMH
+401 LVLLMGLGMH
-411 TAWKKMD
+411 ATWKKTD
-418 WSQLKSKL
+418 WSQLKGKL
-426 WPFALGVFLF
+426 WPFALGALLF

-441 LVVYRQFGLMKF
+441 LVVYGQFGLMKF
-453 VGVLLGCWV
+453 VGIMLGVWV
-462 MTVSLIEP
+462 MAVAFIDP
-470 VRYWLRKRSLK
+470 VKYLLRKRSLR
-481 GYSRTMMSMALSHFA
+481 GYSRTMISMCFAHF
-496 VGMFVIG
+496 GIGLFVIG

-517 MKPGDTA
+517 MKPGDTVV
-524 TVEGYS
+524 VEDYS
-530 FHFTGTRNVEGP
+530 FTLTGTSNVQGA

-547 EGEVIVTREHDGREI
+547 RGEVIVEKDGEQVT
-562 AVLRPQKRTY
+562 VLYPEKRTY
-572 RVQQNPMTEAAIHP
+572 LVQQNPMTEAAIHA
-586 RLHRDLFVAMGEPL
+586 RISRDLFVAMGEPL

-610 YKPYIRFIWL
+610 YKPFIRLIWL
-620 GALIMALAAFYGM
+620 GALIMALAAFFGIS
-633 TDKRYRVRREE
+633 DKRYRVRSEE
-644 EAGEQS
+644 PAVRKTA
-650 APARGKGRLQEGM
+650 APGRGKLHEGL
-663 AS
+663 A

>member
-1 VIPELGHVA
+1 MIPELGHVA
-10 LAIALCL
+10 LVLALCL
-17 ALTQGF
+17 ALAQAF

-34 AWSAVAK
+34 SWSAAAK
-41 PVSVGHFVFVAIA
+41 PVGVGHFVFVAIA
-54 YAALTYAH
+54 YAGLTYAF
-62 IVNDFSVAYVAG
+62 INNDFSVAYVAG
-74 HSNSALPLVYRISGV
+74 HSNSNLPLMYRISGV

-96 MLLWALMLA
+96 MLLWILMLA
-105 AWGGLLGVYT
+105 SWGALLGVFT
-115 KRIPLE
+115 KRIPLQ
-121 TAAKVIGVMGI
+121 TAAKVLGVMGVI
-132 VSVGF
+132 SVA
-137 LLFMLATSNPFDR
+137 FMWFTLATSNPFDR
-150 LIPAPLDGRD
+150 LIPAPVDGRD

-186 AFSFAIAIMIEGKFD
+186 AFSFAIAAMIEGKLD
-201 NHMARWIR
+201 NQWARWIR

-246 NASFMPWLVGTALLH
+246 NASFMPWLIGTALLH

-301 VHAFATDPDRGMFIL
+301 VHAFATDPDRGLFIL

-334 PQLAQRG
+334 PQLAQKG

-349 TFVLANNMLFVVA
+349 TFLLANNMLFVVA

-374 FLDGL
+374 FLDAM

-401 LILLAGIGMH
+401 LVLLMGIGMH
-411 TAWKKMD
+411 TAWKKTD
-418 WSQLKSKL
+418 WQQLKGKL
-426 WPFALGVFLF
+426 WPFALAAFLF
-436 ALIVP
+436 TLIVP
-441 LVVYRQFGLMKF
+441 LIVYRQFGIMKF
-453 VGVLLGCWV
+453 IGLLLGVWV
-462 MTVSLIEP
+462 IAVSFIDP
-470 VRYWLRKRSLK
+470 VKYWLRKRSLR
-481 GYSRTMMSMALSHFA
+481 GYSRTMIAMCFAHF
-496 VGMFVIG
+496 GIGLFVIG

-517 MKPGDTA
+517 MKPGDTV
-524 TVEGYS
+524 TVEDYS
-530 FHFTGTRNVEGP
+530 FTLVGTRNVQGP

-547 EGEVIVTREHDGREI
+547 QGEVIVEKDGEP
-562 AVLRPQKRTY
+562 VTTLYPEKRTY
-572 RVQQNPMTEAAIHP
+572 LVQQNPMTEAAIHP
-586 RLHRDLFVAMGEPL
+586 RIQRDLFVAMGEPL

-610 YKPYIRFIWL
+610 YKPYIRLIWL
-620 GALIMALAAFYGM
+620 GALVMALAAFFGIS
-633 TDKRYRVRREE
+633 DKRYRVKSES
-644 EAGEQS
+644 EALAK
-650 APARGKGRLQEGM
+650 APGKPAGKLQEGM
-663 AS
+663 A

>member
-10 LAIALCL
+10 LALALCL
-17 ALTQGF
+17 AIAQSF

-34 AWSAVAK
+34 GWSAAAK
-41 PVSVGHFVFVAIA
+41 PVSIGHFVFVCIA
-54 YAALTYAH
+54 YAALTHAFVVH
-62 IVNDFSVAYVAG
+62 DFSVAYVAN
-74 HSNSALPLVYRISGV
+74 HSNSQLPLMYRISGV

-96 MLLWALMLA
+96 MLLWILMLA
-105 AWGGLLGVYT
+105 TWGALLSVFT
-115 KRIPLE
+115 RSVPLA
-121 TAAKVIGVMGI
+121 TAAKVIGVMGV
-132 VSVGF
+132 VSIA
-137 LLFMLATSNPFDR
+137 FMWFTLATSNPFDR
-150 LIPAPLDGRD
+150 LIPAALDGRD

-186 AFSFAIAIMIEGKFD
+186 AFSFAIAAMIEGKLD
-201 NHMARWIR
+201 NQWARWIR

-246 NASFMPWLVGTALLH
+246 NASFMPWLIGTALLH

-301 VHAFATDPDRGMFIL
+301 VHAFATDPDRGLFIL
-316 AMLVFFIGGAL
+316 AMLMFFIGGAL

-334 PQLAQRG
+334 PQLAQKG

-349 TFVLANNMLFVVA
+349 TFLLANNMLFVVA

-401 LILLAGIGMH
+401 LVLLMGLGMH
-411 TAWKKMD
+411 ATWKKTD
-418 WSQLKSKL
+418 WSQLKGKL
-426 WPFALGVFLF
+426 WPFALGAFLF

-453 VGVLLGCWV
+453 IGVLLGVWV
-462 MTVSLIEP
+462 MAVAFIDP
-470 VRYWLRKRSLK
+470 IKYFLRKRSLR
-481 GYSRTMMSMALSHFA
+481 GYSRTMISMCFAHF
-496 VGMFVIG
+496 GIGLFVIG

-517 MKPGDTA
+517 MKPGDTVV
-524 TVEGYS
+524 VEDYS
-530 FHFTGTRNVEGP
+530 FTLTGTSNVQGA
-542 NYTAV
+542 NYSAV
-547 EGEVIVTREHDGREI
+547 RGEVIVEKDGERVT
-562 AVLRPQKRTY
+562 VLYPEKRTY
-572 RVQQNPMTEAAIHP
+572 LVQQNPMTEAAIHP
-586 RLHRDLFVAMGEPL
+586 RISRDLFVAMGEPL

-610 YKPYIRFIWL
+610 YKPFIRLIWL
-620 GALIMALAAFYGM
+620 GALVMALAAFFGIS
-633 TDKRYRVRREE
+633 DKRYRVRSEE
-644 EAGEQS
+644 PAVRKTA
-650 APARGKGRLQEGM
+650 APGRGKLQEGL
-663 AS
+663 A

>member
-17 ALTQGF
+17 AIAQGF

-34 AWSAVAK
+34 GWSAATK
-41 PVSVGHFVFVAIA
+41 PVGIGHFVFVCIA
-54 YAALTYAH
+54 YAALTHAF
-62 IVNDFSVAYVAG
+62 IVHDFSVAYVAG
-74 HSNSALPLVYRISGV
+74 HSNSQLPLMYRISGV

-96 MLLWALMLA
+96 MLLWILMLA
-105 AWGGLLGVYT
+105 AWGALLGVYT

-121 TAAKVIGVMGI
+121 TAAKVLGVMGV

-137 LLFMLATSNPFDR
+137 LWFTLATSNPFDR

-186 AFSFAIAIMIEGKFD
+186 AFSFAIAAMIEGKLD
-201 NHMARWIR
+201 SQWARWIR

-334 PQLAQRG
+334 PQLAQKG

-349 TFVLANNMLFVVA
+349 TFLLANNMLFVVA

-401 LILLAGIGMH
+401 LVLLMGIGMH
-411 TAWKKMD
+411 TAWKKTD
-418 WSQLKSKL
+418 WKQLKGKL
-426 WPFALGVFLF
+426 WPFALGAFLF

-453 VGVLLGCWV
+453 IGILLGVWV
-462 MTVSLIEP
+462 MAVAFIDP
-470 VRYWLRKRSLK
+470 VKYWLRKRSLK
-481 GYSRTMMSMALSHFA
+481 GYSRTMISMCFAHF
-496 VGMFVIG
+496 GIGLFVIG

-524 TVEGYS
+524 VVEDYS
-530 FHFTGTRNVEGP
+530 FTFVGSRNIEGP

-547 EGEVIVTREHDGREI
+547 QGEVIVEKEGKQVT
-562 AVLRPQKRTY
+562 VLYPEKRTY
-572 RVQQNPMTEAAIHP
+572 RVQQNPMTEAAIHG
-586 RLHRDLFVAMGEPL
+586 RIQRDLFVAMGEPL

-610 YKPYIRFIWL
+610 YKPFIRLIWL
-620 GALIMALAAFYGM
+620 GALVMALAAFFGM
-633 TDKRYRVRREE
+633 TDQRYRVRREDE
-644 EAGEQS
+644 VVER
-650 APARGKGRLQEGM
+650 APAKGRGKLQEGL
-663 AS
+663 A

>member
-1 VIPELGHVA
+1 MIPELGHFA
-10 LAIALCL
+10 LALALCL
-17 ALTQGF
+17 ALAQTF

-34 AWSAVAK
+34 SWSAVAR
-41 PVSVGHFVFVAIA
+41 PVSLGHFVFVAIA

-62 IVNDFSVAYVAG
+62 VVDDFSVAYVAN
-74 HSNSALPLVYRISGV
+74 HSNSALPLIYKISGV

-96 MLLWALMLA
+96 MVLWALMLA
-105 AWGGLLGVYT
+105 IWGALVGVISR
-115 KRIPLE
+115 RIPTPVL
-121 TAAKVIGVMGI
+121 AKVLGVMGLI
-132 VSVGF
+132 SCGF
-137 LLFMLATSNPFDR
+137 LLFLLATSNPFER

-166 DPGLVI
+166 DPGLAI

-186 AFSFAIAIMIEGKFD
+186 AFAFAIAAMIEGKLD
-201 NHMARWIR
+201 QQWARWIR

-246 NASFMPWLVGTALLH
+246 NASFMPWLIGTALLH

-301 VHAFATDPDRGMFIL
+301 VHAFATDPGRGMFIL

-327 ALYAWRA
+327 ALYGWRA
-334 PQLAQRG
+334 PQMAQKG

-349 TFVLANNMLFVVA
+349 TFLLANNMLFVVA

-389 YFNTVFIIPTLP
+389 YFNTVFIIPAIP
-401 LILLAGIGMH
+401 CVLLMGIGMH

-418 WSQLKSKL
+418 WSQLKGKL
-426 WPFALGVFLF
+426 WPYALFTVLF
-436 ALIVP
+436 SIIVP
-441 LVVYRQFGLMKF
+441 LIVYGQLSVMKF
-453 VGVLLGCWV
+453 VGIVLGVWV
-462 MTVSLIEP
+462 MSVALVDPI
-470 VRYWLRKRSLK
+470 RYLLRKRSLR
-481 GYSRTMMSMALSHFA
+481 GYSRTMISMSVAHFA

-503 VTMVETYGIARDIG
+503 VTMVSTYGIARDIG
-517 MKPGDTA
+517 MQPGDT
-524 TVEGYS
+524 VQVDDYS
-530 FHFTGTRNVEGP
+530 FTLTGTQNVQGP
-542 NYTAV
+542 NYSAV
-547 EGEVIVTREHDGREI
+547 RGEVIVEKDGKQVT
-562 AVLRPQKRTY
+562 VLYPEKRTY
-572 RVQQNPMTEAAIHP
+572 RVQQNPMTEADIHD
-586 RLHRDLFVAMGEPL
+586 RLHRDIFVAMGEPL

-610 YKPYIRFIWL
+610 YKPFIRFIWL
-620 GALIMALAAFYGM
+620 AALIMALAAFFGV
-633 TDKRYRVRREE
+633 TDKRYRTVRETE
-644 EAGEQS
+644 V
-650 APARGKGRLQEGM
+650 APAAKKPAPGKLQEGM
-663 AS
+663 A

>member
-17 ALTQGF
+17 AIAQGF

-34 AWSAVAK
+34 GWSAAAK
-41 PVSVGHFVFVAIA
+41 PVGIGHFVFVCIA
-54 YAALTYAH
+54 YAALTHAF
-62 IVNDFSVAYVAG
+62 IVHDFSVAYVAG
-74 HSNSALPLVYRISGV
+74 HSNSQLPLMYRISGV

-96 MLLWALMLA
+96 MLLWILMLA
-105 AWGGLLGVYT
+105 AWGALLGVYT

-121 TAAKVIGVMGI
+121 TAAKVIGVMGV

-137 LLFMLATSNPFDR
+137 LWFTLATSNPFDR

-186 AFSFAIAIMIEGKFD
+186 AFSFAIAAMIEGKLD
-201 NHMARWIR
+201 SQWARWIR

-334 PQLAQRG
+334 PQLAQKG

-349 TFVLANNMLFVVA
+349 TFLLANNMLFVVA

-401 LILLAGIGMH
+401 LVLLMGIGMH
-411 TAWKKMD
+411 TAWKKTD
-418 WSQLKSKL
+418 WKQLKGKL
-426 WPFALGVFLF
+426 WPFALATFLF

-441 LVVYRQFGLMKF
+441 VVVYRQFGLMKF
-453 VGVLLGCWV
+453 IGILLGVWV
-462 MTVSLIEP
+462 MAVAFIDP
-470 VRYWLRKRSLK
+470 VKYWLRKRSLK
-481 GYSRTMMSMALSHFA
+481 GYSRTMISMTFAHF
-496 VGMFVIG
+496 GIGLFVIG

-524 TVEGYS
+524 VVEDYS
-530 FHFTGTRNVEGP
+530 FTFVGSRNIEGP

-547 EGEVIVTREHDGREI
+547 QGEVIVEKEGKRVT
-562 AVLRPQKRTY
+562 VLYPEKRTY
-572 RVQQNPMTEAAIHP
+572 RVQQNPMTEAAIHG
-586 RLHRDLFVAMGEPL
+586 RIQRDLFVAMGEPL

-610 YKPYIRFIWL
+610 YKPFIRLIWL
-620 GALIMALAAFYGM
+620 GALVMALAAFFGM
-633 TDKRYRVRREE
+633 TDQRYRVRREDE
-644 EAGEQS
+644 VVER
-650 APARGKGRLQEGM
+650 APAKGRGKLQEGL
-663 AS
+663 A

>member
-1 VIPELGHVA
+1 MIPELGHVA
-10 LAIALCL
+10 LALALCL
-17 ALTQGF
+17 AVAQAF

-34 AWSAVAK
+34 GWSAAAK
-41 PVSVGHFVFVAIA
+41 PVSIGHFVFVCIA
-54 YAALTYAH
+54 YAALTHAF
-62 IVNDFSVAYVAG
+62 IVHDFSVAYVAN
-74 HSNSALPLVYRISGV
+74 HSNSQLPLMYRISGV

-96 MLLWALMLA
+96 MLLWILMLA
-105 AWGGLLGVYT
+105 TWGALLGVFT
-115 KRIPLE
+115 RSIPLQ
-121 TAAKVIGVMGI
+121 TAAKVIGVMGV
-132 VSVGF
+132 VSVA
-137 LLFMLATSNPFDR
+137 FMWFTLATSNPFDR
-150 LIPAPLDGRD
+150 LIPAALDGRD

-186 AFSFAIAIMIEGKFD
+186 AFSFAIAAMIEGKLD
-201 NHMARWIR
+201 SQWARWIR

-246 NASFMPWLVGTALLH
+246 NASFMPWLIGTALLH

-301 VHAFATDPDRGMFIL
+301 VHAFATDPDRGLFIL
-316 AMLVFFIGGAL
+316 AMLMFFIGGAL

-334 PQLAQRG
+334 PQLAQKG

-349 TFVLANNMLFVVA
+349 TFLLANNMLFVVA

-401 LILLAGIGMH
+401 LVLLMGLGMH
-411 TAWKKMD
+411 ATWKKTD
-418 WSQLKSKL
+418 WSQLKGKL
-426 WPFALGVFLF
+426 WPFALGALLF

-441 LVVYRQFGLMKF
+441 LVVYGQFGLMKF
-453 VGVLLGCWV
+453 VGIMLGVWV
-462 MTVSLIEP
+462 MAVAFIDP
-470 VRYWLRKRSLK
+470 VKYLLRKRSLR
-481 GYSRTMMSMALSHFA
+481 GYSRTMISMCFAHF
-496 VGMFVIG
+496 GIGLFVIG

-517 MKPGDTA
+517 MKPGDTVV
-524 TVEGYS
+524 VEDYS
-530 FHFTGTRNVEGP
+530 FTLTGTSNVQGP

-547 EGEVIVTREHDGREI
+547 RGEVIVEKDGEQVT
-562 AVLRPQKRTY
+562 VLYPEKRTY
-572 RVQQNPMTEAAIHP
+572 LVQQNPMTEAAIHA
-586 RLHRDLFVAMGEPL
+586 RISRDLFVAMGEPL

-610 YKPYIRFIWL
+610 YKPFIRLIWL
-620 GALIMALAAFYGM
+620 GALIMALAAFFGIS
-633 TDKRYRVRREE
+633 DKRYRVRSEE
-644 EAGEQS
+644 PAVRKTA
-650 APARGKGRLQEGM
+650 APGRGKLHEGL
-663 AS
+663 A

>member
-10 LAIALCL
+10 LIIALLL
-17 ALTQGF
+17 AVAQSF

-34 AWSAVAK
+34 SWSAAAK
-41 PVSVGHFVFVAIA
+41 PVGIGHFVFVFIS
-54 YAALTYAH
+54 YLALTHAFVVH
-62 IVNDFSVAYVAG
+62 DFSVAYVAG
-74 HSNSALPLVYRISGV
+74 HSNSQLPLMYRISGV

-96 MLLWALMLA
+96 MLLWILMLA
-105 AWGGLLGVYT
+105 TWGGLLGVYT
-115 KRIPLE
+115 KRIPLQ
-121 TAAKVIGVMGI
+121 TAAKVLGVMGV

-137 LLFMLATSNPFDR
+137 MWFTLATSNPFDR

-166 DPGLVI
+166 DPGLII

-186 AFSFAIAIMIEGKFD
+186 AFSFAIAAMIEGKLD
-201 NHMARWIR
+201 AQWARWMR

-246 NASFMPWLVGTALLH
+246 NASFMPWLIGTALLH

-334 PQLAQRG
+334 PQLAQKG

-349 TFVLANNMLFVVA
+349 TFLLANNMLFVVA

-401 LILLAGIGMH
+401 LVLLMGMGMH
-411 TAWKKMD
+411 STWKKTD
-418 WSQLKSKL
+418 WSQLKGKL
-426 WPFALGVFLF
+426 WPFALGTVLF

-441 LVVYRQFGLMKF
+441 LVVYGQFGLMKF
-453 VGVLLGCWV
+453 VGVALGVWV
-462 MTVSLIEP
+462 MTVAFIDP
-470 VRYWLRKRSLK
+470 VKYWLRKRSLK
-481 GYSRTMMSMALSHFA
+481 GYSRTMITMSFAHFG
-496 VGMFVIG
+496 VGLFVIG

-524 TVEGYS
+524 TIEDYS
-530 FHFTGTRNVEGP
+530 FTFTGTTDVQGP
-542 NYTAV
+542 NYSAV
-547 EGEVIVTREHDGREI
+547 RGEVIVEKDGRQVT
-562 AVLRPQKRTY
+562 VLYPEKRTY
-572 RVQQNPMTEAAIHP
+572 LVQTNPMTEAAIDG
-586 RLHRDLFVAMGEPL
+586 RIQRDLFVAMGEPL

-610 YKPYIRFIWL
+610 YKPYIRLIWL
-620 GALIMALAAFYGM
+620 GALVMALAAFFGM
-633 TDKRYRVRREE
+633 TDHRYRVRREE
-644 EAGEQS
+644 EVPEETS
-650 APARGKGRLQEGM
+650 AKGRGKLQEGL
-663 AS
+663 A

>member
-1 VIPELGHVA
+1 MIPELGHVA
-10 LAIALCL
+10 LIIALCL
-17 ALTQGF
+17 AIAQAF

-34 AWSAVAK
+34 SWSAAAK
-41 PVSVGHFVFVAIA
+41 PVGIGHFVFVFIS
-54 YAALTYAH
+54 YLALTQAFVVH
-62 IVNDFSVAYVAG
+62 DFSVAYVAG
-74 HSNSALPLVYRISGV
+74 HSNSQLPLMYRISGV

-96 MLLWALMLA
+96 MLLWILMLA
-105 AWGGLLGVYT
+105 SWGALLGVYT
-115 KRIPLE
+115 KRIPLQ
-121 TAAKVIGVMGI
+121 TAAKVLGVMGV

-137 LLFMLATSNPFDR
+137 MWFTLATSNPFDR

-166 DPGLVI
+166 DPGLII

-186 AFSFAIAIMIEGKFD
+186 AFSFAIAAMIEGKLD
-201 NHMARWIR
+201 AQWARWMR

-246 NASFMPWLVGTALLH
+246 NASFMPWLIGTALLH

-334 PQLAQRG
+334 PQLAQKG

-349 TFVLANNMLFVVA
+349 TFLLANSMLFVVA

-401 LILLAGIGMH
+401 LVLLMGIGMH
-411 TAWKKMD
+411 TTWKKTD
-418 WSQLKSKL
+418 WKQLKGKL
-426 WPFALGVFLF
+426 WPYALGVFLF
-436 ALIVP
+436 ALVVP
-441 LVVYRQFGLMKF
+441 IIAYRQFGLMKF
-453 VGVLLGCWV
+453 IGVLLGCWV
-462 MTVSLIEP
+462 MAVAFIDP
-470 VRYWLRKRSLK
+470 VKYWLRKRSLK
-481 GYSRTMMSMALSHFA
+481 GYSRTMVSMAVSHFA
-496 VGMFVIG
+496 IGMFVIG

-524 TVEGYS
+524 TVNDYS
-530 FHFTGTRNVEGP
+530 FTFVGSRNIQGP
-542 NYTAV
+542 NYNAIQ
-547 EGEVIVTREHDGREI
+547 GEVIVEKDGKPITTLYPE
-562 AVLRPQKRTY
+562 KRTY
-572 RVQQNPMTEAAIHP
+572 LVQQNPMTEAAIHP
-586 RLHRDLFVAMGEPL
+586 RMHRDLFVAMGEPL

-620 GALIMALAAFYGM
+620 GALIMALAAFFGM
-633 TDKRYRVRREE
+633 TDKRYRVRREDE
-644 EAGEQS
+644 VTEQ
-650 APARGKGRLQEGM
+650 APAKGGGKLQEGL
-663 AS
+663 A

>member
-1 VIPELGHVA
+1 VIPEIGHVA
-10 LAIALCL
+10 LTLALCL
-17 ALTQGF
+17 ALAQAF

-34 AWSAVAK
+34 GWSAAAK
-41 PVSVGHFVFVAIA
+41 PVTVGHFVFVVVA
-54 YAALTYAH
+54 YGALTYAH
-62 IVNDFSVAYVAG
+62 ITNDFSVAYVAAQ
-74 HSNSALPLVYRISGV
+74 SNSQLPIIYRISGV

-96 MLLWALMLA
+96 MLLWILMLSI
-105 AWGGLLGVYT
+105 WGALLGVYT

-121 TAAKVIGVMGI
+121 TAAKVLGVMGV

-137 LLFMLATSNPFDR
+137 MWFTLATSNPFDR

-166 DPGLVI
+166 DPGLII

-186 AFSFAIAIMIEGKFD
+186 AFSFAIAAMIEGKLD
-201 NHMARWIR
+201 SQWARWIR
-209 PWTAAAWAFLTI
+209 PWTAAAWGFLTI

-246 NASFMPWLVGTALLH
+246 NASFMPWLIGTALLH

-301 VHAFATDPDRGMFIL
+301 VHAFATDPDRGLFIL

-349 TFVLANNMLFVVA
+349 TFLLANNMLFVVA

-401 LILLAGIGMH
+401 LVLLMGMGMH
-411 TAWKKMD
+411 SAWKKTD
-418 WSQLKSKL
+418 WSQLKGKL
-426 WPFALGVFLF
+426 WPFAAAAFLF

-441 LVVYRQFGLMKF
+441 LIVYRQFGLMKF
-453 VGVLLGCWV
+453 VGVLLGVWV
-462 MTVSLIEP
+462 MVVAFIDP
-470 VRYWLRKRSLK
+470 VRYLLRKRTLA
-481 GYSRTMMSMALSHFA
+481 GYSRTLIAMCFAHF
-496 VGMFVIG
+496 GIGLFVIG

-517 MKPGDTA
+517 MRPGDTA
-524 TVEGYS
+524 VVEDYS
-530 FHFTGTRNVEGP
+530 FTFVGTRNITGP

-547 EGEVIVTREHDGREI
+547 QGEVIVEKEGRQVT
-562 AVLRPQKRTY
+562 VLYPEKRTY
-572 RVQQNPMTEAAIHP
+572 LVQQNPMTEAAIHP
-586 RLHRDLFVAMGEPL
+586 RINRDLFVAMGEPL

-610 YKPYIRFIWL
+610 YKPFIRLIWL
-620 GALIMALAAFYGM
+620 GALVMALAAFFGI

-644 EAGEQS
+644 EAS
-650 APARGKGRLQEGM
+650 DRPPAPGRGKLQEGL
-663 AS
+663 A